1 MVPRFTPRAAQ
12 RFSRHTQKKY
22 NSNIFECRTFI
33 YSDDV
38 WVAECGHDLN
48 FSANVNQI
56 LLILDLLLSDRLY
69 GNLKKKK
76 KRKRIY
82 MTFGEKNSAVSK
94 KLKALINKMT
104 QLKR

>member
-1 MVPRFTPRAAQ
+1 M
-12 RFSRHTQKKY
+12 
-22 NSNIFECRTFI
+22 
-33 YSDDV
+33 
-38 WVAECGHDLN
+38 AECGHDLN

-76 KRKRIY
+76 KKKDSYDFWRK
-82 MTFGEKNSAVSK
+82 VSK

-104 QLKR
+104 KLNH